1 MGFHA
6 TSENFLL
13 ARDQCNMVACSMFPM
28 NTTSTAQYAAVAP
41 KTSCL
46 FALVN
51 TETAVAKIS
60 AKMRVIDTI
69 HFTDIVRVRKMK
81 LGISSNA
88 VDVTAIM
95 TFMKVPKRSAE

>member
-1 MGFHA
+1 
-6 TSENFLL
+6 
-13 ARDQCNMVACSMFPM
+13 MFPM

-41 KTSCL
+41 NTSCL

-60 AKMRVIDTI
+60 AKMRVIDAI
-69 HFTDIVRVRKMK
+69 HLTDIAQVRKMK
-81 LGISSNA
+81 IGISSNA
-88 VDVTAIM
+88 VDATAII